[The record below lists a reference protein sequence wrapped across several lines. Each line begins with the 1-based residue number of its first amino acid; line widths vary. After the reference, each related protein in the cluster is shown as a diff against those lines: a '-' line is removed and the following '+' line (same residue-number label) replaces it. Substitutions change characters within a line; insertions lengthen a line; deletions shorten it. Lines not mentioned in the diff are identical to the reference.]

1 MSGIFKSV
9 KKTLKKVG
17 KVVKKIA
24 PYLVLAAGVYFG
36 GSYLMSMAGGASA
49 AQSASV
55 ATSFTKS
62 AGVWKSFLGGLAN
75 GTASSS
81 AAAYAEASYLAM
93 DAKLP
98 LSAQVAAGTSAV
110 QSLGTTNNIKMAV
123 ANGQQAGSIYA
134 QSMSAGMDS
143 TQAMQQALSGSAM
156 PVDDLTPSNVVGGN
170 VQLEQLSEAPGGGLM
185 APPSGGVDHLDEGMI
200 GGSATTAAGQPGGRT
215 VGGAPA
221 PDTTPRFGG
230 KAGSFSEYMFQES
243 QRFRQDQLNLS
254 KTQHAETMKMYE
266 LSHQKNMMGLYM
278 QGAGVLLNAW
288 GQHQTAAAEEK
299 ERKRKLNWKPSGTEV
314 DVVTPSLLQNPKGLI
329 S

>member
-9 KKTLKKVG
+9 KKTLKKIG

-24 PYLVLAAGVYFG
+24 PYLILAAGVYFG

-62 AGVWKSFLGGLAN
+62 AGVWKSFMGGLAN

-81 AAAYAEASYLAM
+81 AAAFAEGSYVAM
-93 DAKLP
+93 QGGLP

-110 QSLGTTNNIKMAV
+110 QSIGVTNNVAMAV
-123 ANGQQAGSIYA
+123 ANGQQAGKLYN
-134 QSMSAGMDS
+134 QSMQSGMSS
-143 TQAMQQALSGSAM
+143 TEAMEQALAGSAT
-156 PVDDLTPSNVVGGN
+156 PVTDNMSSNVVGGN
-170 VQLEQLSEAPGGGLM
+170 VQLQQLSEGPGGGLM
-185 APPSGGVDHLDEGMI
+185 APSASPNPSAHLMEGRTD
-200 GGSATTAAGQPGGRT
+200 AVTAADQAGGT
-215 VGGAPA
+215 VGGSNV
-221 PDTTPRFGG
+221 PDTTARFGKSG
-230 KAGSFSEYMFQES
+230 GLAETMAQQSMNMHQE
-243 QRFRQDQLNLS
+243 QLAISNR
-254 KTQHAETMKMYE
+254 QHAEQMKMYE

-278 QGAGVLLNAW
+278 QGAGVLLNAY
-288 GQHQTAAAEEK
+288 GQYSQTKADEK
-299 ERKRKLNWKPSGTEV
+299 EKQRKLNWKPSGEEV